1 MEDGHRSWRWTATRY
16 RVACVRLLDSR
27 DIRASVCVFPTKS
40 NAKIAIG
47 WDELARSVSNK
58 KKKFNMRRFRARL
71 KKRRFDEKCG
81 TKSTSVGTHAETHIT
96 KIKQAK
102 CSYSAFSSVQFSSFL
117 FSQNIIQYR
126 NTYRNCKS
134 LFKSFLGVRE
144 DWGLGWGAREVSWK
158 GKKTPRTP
166 QPNPQSSITPRKHL
180 HSDWVRVC
188 RRLMKPRLPSPKKN
202 I

>member
-1 MEDGHRSWRWTATRY
+1 MITIIFDSKPTSVLCQMGDFGCGMEDGHRSWRWTATRY

-27 DIRASVCVFPTKS
+27 NIRASVWVFPTKS
-40 NAKIAIG
+40 NAKIALVGMSLLEAFPI
-47 WDELARSVSNK
+47 

-81 TKSTSVGTHAETHIT
+81 TKWTSVGTHAETHIT
-96 KIKQAK
+96 KIKQSK

-134 LFKSFLGVRE
+134 LFKSFLGWEKIE
-144 DWGLGWGAREVSWK
+144 D
-158 GKKTPRTP
+158 
-166 QPNPQSSITPRKHL
+166 
-180 HSDWVRVC
+180 
-188 RRLMKPRLPSPKKN
+188 
-202 I
+202 